1 MGRRLLTLALCGVCG
16 ACNAHLGPASSNNVT
31 ADGMP
36 SGDGQGNPDAL
47 VLGAWGTPM
56 PVPGAS
62 STANS
67 EDDVTLNAAATE
79 LIFAVAAGGN
89 KDLYVMTRPTAT
101 DPFGAPTALGTFN
114 TSGTE
119 ESPRLSP
126 DDLTLYFGRD
136 GDIMKSTRA
145 SVGGTWSSPTV
156 VAGSGNTGNY
166 EKWLAVCANNDFM
179 VSRDNGASGQDLF
192 EGTLGSAGSL
202 VAELSSTS
210 NEISTFLS
218 PDCLTV
224 YFASN
229 RSGQTMIYTST
240 RTAVGSPFPAP
251 TLVGTPFDTGTD
263 NEDAWISTDQRIF
276 VFASVRDAG
285 TNKDIYISTR

>member
-1 MGRRLLTLALCGVCG
+1 MGRRLLTLALCGAG
-16 ACNAHLGPASSNNVT
+16 CNAHLGPASSSNVT
-31 ADGMP
+31 VDGTP
-36 SGDGQGNPDAL
+36 SGDGQGNSDAY

-62 STANS
+62 STANA
-67 EDDVTLNAAATE
+67 EDDLTLSSAGTE
-79 LIFAVAAGGN
+79 MIFAVASGGN
-89 KDLYVMTRPTAT
+89 KDLYVMTRPTTA
-101 DPFGAPTALGTFN
+101 DPFGAPAALGVFN

-136 GDIMKSTRA
+136 GDIMKSTRS
-145 SVGGTWSSPTV
+145 SVGGTWSSPAV
-156 VAGSGNTGNY
+156 VTGSGDTGSY
-166 EKWLAVCANNDFM
+166 EKWLAVCANDDFM

-192 EGTLGSAGSL
+192 EGTLGSAGTL
-202 VAELSSTS
+202 VAELSSSS

-240 RTAVGSPFPAP
+240 RTAVGSPFPTP
-251 TLVGTPFDTGTD
+251 TMVGTPFDSGTD